1 MKGVRCSG
9 EGWRQQKRRCVLW
22 KLRRS
27 VVHCWWERGHAV
39 LLLGFCQQWALRRW
53 WLCMVIFGG
62 GAMIC
67 TFSSEIHQTKSILFF
82 LLSYSDLLLLL
93 IWFDVFCGDFDFF
106 LCGDMF
112 KSVFLF
118 SRFCGLMF
126 KLGFYFL
133 GGTMV
138 GYVKDEGWWRQ
149 IKEWRKGQNMKRT
162 KVKKKKNLDCH
173 FKR

>member
-1 MKGVRCSG
+1 MEATKEKMCVV
-9 EGWRQQKRRCVLW
+9 EAAKKRGAL
-22 KLRRS
+22 LMGTRS
-27 VVHCWWERGHAV
+27 CGFIAWGLPTMGPTKVV
-39 LLLGFCQQWALRRW
+39 
-53 WLCMVIFGG
+53 
-62 GAMIC
+62 
-67 TFSSEIHQTKSILFF
+67 
-82 LLSYSDLLLLL
+82 LSYSDLLLLL

-138 GYVKDEGWWRQ
+138 GYVKDEG
-149 IKEWRKGQNMKRT
+149 
-162 KVKKKKNLDCH
+162 
-173 FKR
+173 